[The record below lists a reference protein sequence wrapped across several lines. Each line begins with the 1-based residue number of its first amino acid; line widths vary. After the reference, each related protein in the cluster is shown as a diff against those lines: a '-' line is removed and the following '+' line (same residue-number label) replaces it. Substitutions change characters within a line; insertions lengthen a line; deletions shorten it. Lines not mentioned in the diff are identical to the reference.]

1 MIQNMPIALQLF
13 SVRDELA
20 ADFRG
25 TLQKV
30 KDLGYEGVEFAGL
43 HGRDPQEIRAML
55 DDIGLKGMSAHVPLD
70 ELLADID
77 KVVED
82 YKTLGCRYIA
92 VPWLDEAR
100 RPGQPGYPQVL
111 ADIRAIGE
119 ACSAKGMTL
128 LYHNHDFEFTK
139 VDGAYALDRMYADI
153 PAALLQ
159 TELDTCWVNVAGE
172 SPVAYLNK
180 YAGRAPVVHLK
191 DFVMP
196 GKKPAHMYELIGVDD
211 DGAPGEDEVF
221 EFRPVGYG
229 AQDFPAIIAAA
240 AAAGAKWVVV
250 EQDQPSLGKTSLECA
265 ALSIAYVNSLQ

>member
-1 MIQNMPIALQLF
+1 
-13 SVRDELA
+13 
-20 ADFRG
+20 
-25 TLQKV
+25 
-30 KDLGYEGVEFAGL
+30 
-43 HGRDPQEIRAML
+43 
-55 DDIGLKGMSAHVPLD
+55 
-70 ELLADID
+70 
-77 KVVED
+77 
-82 YKTLGCRYIA
+82 
-92 VPWLDEAR
+92 
-100 RPGQPGYPQVL
+100 
-111 ADIRAIGE
+111 
-119 ACSAKGMTL
+119 MTL

>member
-1 MIQNMPIALQLF
+1 MALNSLGF
-13 SVRDELA
+13 VDDLKGARVIDLVEEVNA
-20 ADFRG
+20 
-25 TLQKV
+25 TLVTTALK
-30 KDLGYEGVEFAGL
+30 LGVEPLVDDHLGELGAHDAGAKSEHVGIVVHAGEL
-43 HGRDPQEIRAML
+43 GAE
-55 DDIGLKGMSAHVPLD
+55 GLGAH
-70 ELLADID
+70 
-77 KVVED
+77 
-82 YKTLGCRYIA
+82 
-92 VPWLDEAR
+92 
-100 RPGQPGYPQVL
+100 
-111 ADIRAIGE
+111 
-119 ACSAKGMTL
+119 
-128 LYHNHDFEFTK
+128 
-139 VDGAYALDRMYADI
+139 DGAYALDRMYADI

-250 EQDQPSLGKTSLECA
+250 EQDQPSLGKTPLECA